1 MCREQNITGRT
12 TPLLITIKKRLKVPG
27 LCTFCSDRSEHEMG
41 ANVFQGIPMLF
52 NYLTVFSPASCSDC
66 LLVFVCS
73 CTNTYWG
80 KQSTWGRLQTPSSI
94 WQHLYI
100 WTLSDSEWELSER
113 RQTVYRWI
121 HSFQG
126 LLYLAQM
133 FATIH
138 HAYVTWIA
146 TSRAPGKI
154 LIYIIYCRWLMCC
167 SLQRQGFI

>member
-1 MCREQNITGRT
+1 
-12 TPLLITIKKRLKVPG
+12 
-27 LCTFCSDRSEHEMG
+27 
-41 ANVFQGIPMLF
+41 MLF
-52 NYLTVFSPASCSDC
+52 NYLTVLPLASCSDC

-94 WQHLYI
+94 WQHVYI
-100 WTLSDSEWELSER
+100 WTLSDSEWELPER

-146 TSRAPGKI
+146 TSRAPGKM
-154 LIYIIYCRWLMCC
+154 LIYTVSDWCVVHFSDRDSFNFSSIKLYLYSAL
-167 SLQRQGFI
+167 SLQQCALYCKVKTAQQCNNTLSPLMFFSQTDQG